1 MLLFGKVR
9 IVGLKLVLDETLF
22 LVVIGEKLTFR
33 LTFTPSVLC
42 GTGGMFVTSLHKSFA
57 LQQYIDESNIGFF
70 NVTKSK
76 DAFHSD
82 VLCIEDEL

>member
-1 MLLFGKVR
+1 MLLFGKGR

-22 LVVIGEKLTFR
+22 LLVIGEKLTFT
-33 LTFTPSVLC
+33 LTPSVLC